1 MAAASTSS
9 PDKEP
14 SVCPPGRAIFAVV
27 VPPTELEPEDKR
39 YALPRRAF
47 PRGDATARRARVAP
61 RLRARASRFPVRAAR
76 AAFKPATFG
85 SPAFSFS
92 FEARAAFPTRHRV
105 AFPAPTPSSPR
116 ASPKK
121 LFSKRRARI
130 ASSLQNM
137 PPRYRVVERACGA
150 VAFLG
155 EGAPSPGAGPA
166 FAPQVVANE
175 RCVLALV
182 SRDVRASVV
191 ADAFRDA
198 CDAHADEPR
207 LRALALKRHLCGLS
221 EKGSAFSF
229 VLLDASTARVFA
241 ATTALSSPVAAGHAA
256 DGTLLV
262 TCTRAGAKAATAW
275 PPRWAQG
282 APARA
287 GAHTQAWGAK
297 ARETKTSA
305 SAFGASPPGVARA
318 AVSAELL
325 SKHASAAPST
335 PEREARPSSPAST
348 ERSRSRSPGASS
360 THSTGTEASE
370 AAYQAAVTTRLQH
383 LPAGRFVYGRRHL
396 QPFEFSAFWGSAES
410 TRAGARA
417 TSSAE
422 GDRADASGRA
432 GRDAGTD
439 PEPRRAAAA
448 KGEGARLPKGRPRFS
463 DTGSRGDAASSWRKE
478 TPPAAPRAGAAAP
491 ESDSVGPRRDGWG
504 RGDETVP
511 AWGTSPSGARPGAS
525 PGTGTG
531 TAAAPPPASFR
542 AVLERSRLTED
553 SGSPTRG
560 GLTRAFASSGLT

>member
-1 MAAASTSS
+1 
-9 PDKEP
+9 
-14 SVCPPGRAIFAVV
+14 
-27 VPPTELEPEDKR
+27 
-39 YALPRRAF
+39 
-47 PRGDATARRARVAP
+47 
-61 RLRARASRFPVRAAR
+61 
-76 AAFKPATFG
+76 
-85 SPAFSFS
+85 
-92 FEARAAFPTRHRV
+92 
-105 AFPAPTPSSPR
+105 
-116 ASPKK
+116 
-121 LFSKRRARI
+121 
-130 ASSLQNM
+130 M
-137 PPRYRVVERACGA
+137 PPQYRVVERACGA

-155 EGAPSPGAGPA
+155 EGAPSPGVGPA

-175 RCVLALV
+175 WCVLALV

-191 ADAFRDA
+191 ADAFRNA
-198 CDAHADEPR
+198 CDAHTEEPR

-229 VLLDASTARVFA
+229 VLLDARTARVFA
-241 ATTALSSPVAAGHAA
+241 ATTALSSPVAAGHTV

-282 APARA
+282 ASPRGGARA
-287 GAHTQAWGAK
+287 QSWGAR
-297 ARETKTSA
+297 REASA
-305 SAFGASPPGVARA
+305 SGGSPPSTARI
-318 AVSAELL
+318 AVSSELL
-325 SKHASAAPST
+325 SPRASAGPLT

-383 LPAGRFVYGRRHL
+383 LPAGRFVYGRKHL

-417 TSSAE
+417 TSSRE
-422 GDRADASGRA
+422 GDHANDAFEQRM
-432 GRDAGTD
+432 GRDAEID
-439 PEPRRAAAA
+439 AAPRRGAAT
-448 KGEGARLPKGRPRFS
+448 KGEGARLPKGRARFS

-478 TPPAAPRAGAAAP
+478 TPPAAPQAGPAAP
-491 ESDSVGPRRDGWG
+491 ERDSAAPRRDGWG
-504 RGDETVP
+504 CGDEDVP
-511 AWGTSPSGARPGAS
+511 AWGKSPSGARPGTS
-525 PGTGTG
+525 PGMGTG

-542 AVLERSRLTED
+542 AVLERSRSTED

>member
-1 MAAASTSS
+1 M
-9 PDKEP
+9 P
-14 SVCPPGRAIFAVV
+14 S
-27 VPPTELEPEDKR
+27 
-39 YALPRRAF
+39 
-47 PRGDATARRARVAP
+47 
-61 RLRARASRFPVRAAR
+61 
-76 AAFKPATFG
+76 
-85 SPAFSFS
+85 
-92 FEARAAFPTRHRV
+92 
-105 AFPAPTPSSPR
+105 
-116 ASPKK
+116 
-121 LFSKRRARI
+121 
-130 ASSLQNM
+130 
-137 PPRYRVVERACGA
+137 RYRVVERACGA

-182 SRDVRASVV
+182 SRDVRASDV

-198 CDAHADEPR
+198 CDAHAEEPR
-207 LRALALKRHLCGLS
+207 LRALALKRYLCGMS

-229 VLLDASTARVFA
+229 VLLDARTARVFA

-262 TCTRAGAKAATAW
+262 TCTRSGAKAATAW
-275 PPRWAQG
+275 PPRWAPGEQRRG
-282 APARA
+282 ARA
-287 GAHTQAWGAK
+287 SL
-297 ARETKTSA
+297 EA
-305 SAFGASPPGVARA
+305 SRDASDASDASRTRANLLGASPPSATRQTW
-318 AVSAELL
+318 VSSELL
-325 SKHASAAPST
+325 SKHASLGAPAT
-335 PEREARPSSPAST
+335 PEREPLSGRPSSPAST